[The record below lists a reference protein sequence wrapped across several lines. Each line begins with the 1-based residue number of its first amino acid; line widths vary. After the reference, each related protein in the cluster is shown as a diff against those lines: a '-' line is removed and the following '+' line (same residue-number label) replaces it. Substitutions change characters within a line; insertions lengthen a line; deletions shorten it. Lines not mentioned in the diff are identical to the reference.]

1 MSRAD
6 QISWWIDQGAAMRGR
21 IAEGMAARRHLSG
34 SWLDEDVRR
43 GKGERLSSA
52 AVSDRRPALTGAT
65 ITGQRDEERSR
76 SLRAMAGSAGSPAAH
91 GHAIA
96 KNWSGGSGGGAGSAA
111 GMQGSTL
118 GRARLLAAGYQPAV
132 VKVVS
137 YARGSARATA
147 TGQYIQR
154 DDVPLETHDGR
165 MLGDRESVAEEIQKW
180 SSSFSK
186 RAESHDVGDVR
197 VTLHGLADTPEG
209 RAQYAKAIAAGF
221 AGHRHAWRLDQKRDG
236 TLEARVVFALAGVG
250 KQRFRVREERTSD
263 EGAQPVTRKQFER
276 ASATLIRDRISE
288 AAALASDAI
297 AISPVATSHGREG
310 VIYRLRTVIGSGP
323 AVDDRGQSIANAA
336 DVKKAAREWGPTLR
350 SQSSRDTMHLILSA
364 KSGTPTDALTRAAR
378 NFLQDRFADHKFMFG
393 LHTDKE
399 ADGHIHVHAVIAVKS
414 ESGRKIHPGRD
425 TFNDWRKAYA
435 EHAQVEGL
443 KIVATAAR
451 ERASS
456 QSYGAKDK
464 AIVDAAERPRSKRQA
479 QDKAYSADPANS
491 VLISRARQRIAK
503 ARSNPVPLPTS
514 DRDRQEAAASLRA
527 WTRIAA
533 EQPGNA
539 FARDMQDRLEIAHI
553 SGSILQVITRRVD
566 HLTRE
571 KPDMTVTSAQMIK
584 DLRLMNEAVSRT
596 SDLLSG
602 ETKQQFLQTSARYLE
617 TLANRIDLQRLQERG
632 IQQITRGDM
641 EAIAGDKAER
651 LIASARELQKPKASF
666 EASGAPV
673 GDDFVQSTRQGAE
686 VKQRD
691 AETNKKAIADRINAS
706 KAQISATSEKSE
718 VGALDDV
725 KQSYRS
731 NRGQPASN
739 VDDKVDTLTLLRREQ
754 EQIIEEIDV
763 TENES
768 VQSQKTQQIQKI
780 SLEVKQMKNPYT
792 QK

>member
-52 AVSDRRPALTGAT
+52 AISDRRPALTGAT

-76 SLRAMAGSAGSPAAH
+76 SLRALAGSAGSPAAH
-91 GHAIA
+91 GHSIA
-96 KNWSGGSGGGAGSAA
+96 KNWSGGSGGGAGSPA

-165 MLGDRESVAEEIQKW
+165 MLGDRESVAQEIQKW
-180 SSSFSK
+180 SKSFSK

-197 VTLHGLADTPEG
+197 VTLHGVADTPEG

-221 AGHRHAWRLDQKRDG
+221 AGHRHAWRLDRKHDG
-236 TLEARVVFALAGVG
+236 TLEGRVVFALAGVG
-250 KQRFRVREERTSD
+250 KERFRVREERTSD

-276 ASATLIRDRISE
+276 ASATLIRDRMSE

-310 VIYRLRTVIGSGP
+310 VIYRLRTLIGSGP

-364 KSGTPTDALTRAAR
+364 KAGTPTDALTRAAR
-378 NFLQDRFADHKFMFG
+378 NFLQYRFADHKFMFG

-399 ADGHIHVHAVIAVKS
+399 SDGHIHVHAVISVKS
-414 ESGRKIHPGRD
+414 ESGRKIHPGRE

-435 EHAQVEGL
+435 EHAQAEGL

-451 ERASS
+451 ERAAS
-456 QSYGAKDK
+456 QNYGAKDK
-464 AIVDAAERPRSKRQA
+464 AIGDAAERPRAKRQT
-479 QDKAYSADPANS
+479 QDKAYAADPANRM
-491 VLISRARQRIAK
+491 LISNARQRMAK
-503 ARSNPVPLPTS
+503 ARRNPVRLPTS
-514 DRDRQEAAASLRA
+514 DRERRDAAVSLST
-527 WTRIAA
+527 WTRLSA
-533 EQPGNA
+533 EQPDNA
-539 FARDMQDRLEIAHI
+539 FARNMQQRLNIALI
-553 SGSILQVITRRVD
+553 AGSVLDVIAQQVQ
-566 HLTRE
+566 HLTKE
-571 KPDMTVTSAQMIK
+571 KPDMAVTSAQMIK

-596 SDLLSG
+596 TDLLFG
-602 ETKQQFLQTSARYLE
+602 ETRQQFQQASGRYLE
-617 TLANRIDLQRLQERG
+617 TLAHRIDLQRLQERG
-632 IQQITRGDM
+632 IQQLARTDLD
-641 EAIAGDKAER
+641 AIAGDKADR
-651 LIASARELQKPKASF
+651 MLAAARELQQQ
-666 EASGAPV
+666 EASVQAAGAPV
-673 GDDFVQSTRQGAE
+673 DDDSAESARQGAE
-686 VKQRD
+686 AEQRD
-691 AETNKKAIADRINAS
+691 SEIKKEIDADRINSS
-706 KAQISATSEKSE
+706 KAQISAAPEKSE
-718 VGALDDV
+718 ARALDVV
-725 KQSYRS
+725 KEAYRG
-731 NRGQPASN
+731 NRGQQTSN
-739 VDDKVDTLTLLRREQ
+739 IDDKVDALTRLRREQ
-754 EQIIEEIDV
+754 EKIIEEIYV
-763 TENES
+763 TESEGA
-768 VQSQKTQQIQKI
+768 QSHTGQRIGRIPSK
-780 SLEVKQMKNPYT
+780 
-792 QK
+792 